1 MVAALTTWLAGRP
14 LNHTSA
20 LLSIPAADTSTPS
33 CRCRGPPA
41 LARPSLLHSEKR
53 ERATAPRGHSEP
65 THALANSV
73 AVPVRA
79 LAGEGR
85 KGIVAYHSRSLSP
98 TPCHE
103 ASHPDTCPCY
113 RPSALPA
120 SPPSSIL
127 PRPFSMSAQ
136 RGARHAHTHT
146 CAENLSHARDGP
158 AAPAAQSS
166 GQRAHLPVELHA
178 DAAAREVL
186 RELPEGFVAR
196 LGQVYMQKLGDLRAR
211 WACKPQRT
219 GVSWARPQ

>member
-1 MVAALTTWLAGRP
+1 MRRLIR
-14 LNHTSA
+14 
-20 LLSIPAADTSTPS
+20 I
-33 CRCRGPPA
+33 
-41 LARPSLLHSEKR
+41 LARVIDLLLYPRHLPVASSLVHSPCLR
-53 ERATAPRGHSEP
+53 SAER
-65 THALANSV
+65 
-73 AVPVRA
+73 
-79 LAGEGR
+79 
-85 KGIVAYHSRSLSP
+85 
-98 TPCHE
+98 
-103 ASHPDTCPCY
+103 DT
-113 RPSALPA
+113 
-120 SPPSSIL
+120 
-127 PRPFSMSAQ
+127 
-136 RGARHAHTHT
+136 HTHT